1 MTSFYLKVSLLKLK
15 RVYGRDITNQKEKLN
30 AKIQIKC
37 YRVKG
42 KIYNYKFKVYSDPP
56 FIAKLLA

>member
-1 MTSFYLKVSLLKLK
+1 MTSFYLKVFLLKLK
-15 RVYGRDITNQKEKLN
+15 RVYGRDITKQKEKLN

-42 KIYNYKFKVYSDPP
+42 KFIITNSKFIVIHRLSLS
-56 FIAKLLA
+56 F

>member
-15 RVYGRDITNQKEKLN
+15 RVYGRDITNQIEKLN

-42 KIYNYKFKVYSDPP
+42 KFMIINLKFIVIHRLS
-56 FIAKLLA
+56 LSS